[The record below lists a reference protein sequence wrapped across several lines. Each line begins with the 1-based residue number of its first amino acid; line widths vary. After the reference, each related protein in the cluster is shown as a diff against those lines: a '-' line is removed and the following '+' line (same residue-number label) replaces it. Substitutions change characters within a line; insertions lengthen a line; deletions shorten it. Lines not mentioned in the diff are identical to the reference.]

1 MPSSTEN
8 FYALPRYTRVW
19 PRMRKSSRAS
29 APGYE
34 AARAAADE
42 LIARLGEQ
50 APCHAMLQAL
60 KARLEGD
67 QPRMD
72 EWLWI
77 AGVTR
82 EILRS
87 EPKG

>member
-1 MPSSTEN
+1 MQKS
-8 FYALPRYTRVW
+8 
-19 PRMRKSSRAS
+19 RKRHA
-29 APGYE
+29 APAPE
-34 AARAAADE
+34 KARTVAEE

-50 APCHAMLQAL
+50 APCHATHQAL
-60 KARLEGD
+60 KARLKGESA
-67 QPRMD
+67 RVD

-77 AGVTR
+77 AGAVR

>member
-1 MPSSTEN
+1 
-8 FYALPRYTRVW
+8 
-19 PRMRKSSRAS
+19 MRKSRQRRA

-34 AARAAADE
+34 KAHAIAQE

-50 APCHAMLQAL
+50 APCHATHQAL
-60 KARLEGD
+60 KARERGD
-67 QPRMD
+67 PSRMD

-77 AGVTR
+77 AGATR

>member
-1 MPSSTEN
+1 
-8 FYALPRYTRVW
+8 
-19 PRMRKSSRAS
+19 MRKSRRAVTLQ
-29 APGYE
+29 YE
-34 AARAAADE
+34 RARAVADE

-50 APCHAMLQAL
+50 APCHAMHQAL
-60 KARLEGD
+60 KARLKGD
-67 QPRMD
+67 RPRMD

-77 AGVTR
+77 AGAAR